1 MGQTR
6 SDSFT
11 GDTKMNHRYLPI
23 LGALGMIQTVAAAPV
38 EELTVTAQKRE
49 AAITD
54 VAVTMEAIGS
64 DELRTNNIYTPQDVA
79 FLVPNVDIKGTSQGQ
94 VNPAITIRGVG
105 MNNFNSNNNGSA
117 GVYLNE
123 VFLTSPGLMSLAMMD
138 VERVEV
144 LKGPQGTLY
153 GRNSSAG
160 AMNLVSVKP
169 TQELDGFATLTGGNY
184 ETIRAEGAI
193 GNGLGENW
201 AFRVSGLYDEQGES
215 FHDNNLTGSDFG
227 DSKNYAAR
235 GQLAYLGSKLEAN
248 LTLGY
253 QKQDVVNNPLT
264 NFGLFDAPTSFTPC
278 AAAASG
284 SLDNSQ
290 CFDVLGYQ
298 NGNSDPF
305 KHDFNTTR
313 APELRSDSD
322 VYNLSLR
329 FDYDISDSL
338 TFTSVTGYVEQDRIY
353 GENTWST
360 PFEMIAAVH
369 DEKLDQFSQEFRLTG
384 ETRIANWIAGVYYG
398 TDTITANNHFNS
410 VDLLAPFFGVNPL
423 LWNFDQETEAAAV
436 FGSIDWL
443 LTDTLTLVTGL
454 RYTDEQVD
462 FNGATIGTDAA
473 DPSVTFE
480 LDSTNVTC
488 PDTAPKCE
496 FDDDNTDYRVALEW
510 RPTDDLLA
518 YGTISTGF
526 KSGGFNGD
534 FVLDPG
540 TGGYL
545 PFDSE
550 TLTAYEIGAKSTL
563 ADGSV
568 QLNGAVFYYDYKDFQ
583 TLAPTTIG
591 FTLTNL
597 DKTELVGF
605 DLDLVAR
612 PTDRLDLRFGLG
624 YVDTEIKDS
633 RVVDG
638 AKLPN
643 APQWQATAGARYE
656 FPITTSWA
664 LALQADLKYVDDV
677 ARTLTEGIDV
687 GSGMLRN
694 PGFTRT
700 ASFTT
705 ANARISML
713 QPEGNWELAL
723 WGTNITDEEYF
734 VEAFDVF
741 DPIGAV
747 GKLAGAP
754 AQYGLTV
761 NYLF

>member
-1 MGQTR
+1 MTNR
-6 SDSFT
+6 HLMLLS
-11 GDTKMNHRYLPI
+11 
-23 LGALGMIQTVAAAPV
+23 ALAIAQAANAAPIEV
-38 EELTVTAQKRE
+38 MTVTAQKRE
-49 AAITD
+49 AAMTD
-54 VAVTMEAIGS
+54 VAVTMEAIGN
-64 DELRTNNIYTPQDVA
+64 DELRSNNIYTPQDVA

-169 TQELDGFATLTGGNY
+169 TEELDGFATFTGGNY

-193 GNGLGENW
+193 SNGIADNW

-227 DSKNYAAR
+227 ESKNYAAR
-235 GQLAYLGSKLEAN
+235 GQLAYLGDKLDAN

-278 AAAASG
+278 AAAANG

-322 VYNLSLR
+322 VYNLSL
-329 FDYDISDSL
+329 FIDYAISDTL

-360 PFEMIAAVH
+360 PNEMIAAVH
-369 DEKLDQFSQEFRLTG
+369 DEKLDQFSQEFRLGG
-384 ETRIANWIAGVYYG
+384 ETGIATWIAGIYYG
-398 TDTITANNHFNS
+398 TDNIKADNIFNS
-410 VDLLAPFFGVNPL
+410 TDLLGPFFGVNPL
-423 LWNFDQETEAAAV
+423 LWGFEQDTEAAAV
-436 FGSIDWL
+436 FGSIDWQL
-443 LTDTLTLVTGL
+443 SDTLTLVTGL

-462 FNGATIGTDAA
+462 FTGATIGVDAA
-473 DPSVTFE
+473 DPAVSFE

-488 PDTAPKCE
+488 PDTAPKCVFE
-496 FDDDNTDYRVALEW
+496 DDNTDYRVALEW
-510 RPTDDLLA
+510 RPTDELLA
-518 YGTISTGF
+518 YGTVSTGF

-550 TLTAYEIGAKSTL
+550 TLTAYEVGAKSTL
-563 ADGSV
+563 ADGSI

-597 DKTELVGF
+597 EKAKLIGF

-612 PTDRLDLRFGLG
+612 PTDQLDLRFGLG
-624 YVDTEIKDS
+624 YVDTEITDS
-633 RVVDG
+633 RVMDG
-638 AKLPN
+638 AELPN
-643 APQWQATAGARYE
+643 APQLQATAGVRYE
-656 FPITTSWA
+656 FPITGSWA
-664 LALQADLKYVDDV
+664 LALQGDLKYVDDV

-700 ASFTT
+700 DSFTT
-705 ANARISML
+705 ANARISLL
-713 QPEGNWELAL
+713 QPE
-723 WGTNITDEEYF
+723 
-734 VEAFDVF
+734 
-741 DPIGAV
+741 
-747 GKLAGAP
+747 
-754 AQYGLTV
+754 
-761 NYLF
+761 